1 MGIQNL
7 NRFHWILL
15 GAFLGAALAY
25 AWVGA
30 ANTTENISPTDQ
42 TTFESEV
49 IQKDPQQRPL
59 ISGIVVHP
67 PVYSPADGAKVNQVS
82 YKRLATDKVSGRTD
96 YFAEHWFVARIP
108 FRPRLNRVQIDDA
121 STFDVRAYLTALAK
135 VPNNDFIK
143 YRDGW
148 WLMPKNAVMAGA
160 GAGVVVI
167 GGIWPTLLS
176 VMAGAGLAPKR
187 QPREKGVSLWN
198 YKSKGAE
205 SKARR
210 PAVTA
215 QDQARLGN
223 VADAYEKN
231 LAGSGIGMTHAGAD
245 APAAHADKKKPA
257 VLRPLENK
265 KLDEVPKTGEE
276 EDTELKYK
284 EYYPVVVH
292 HKKPHDEHAAHD
304 PKKPAP

>member
-1 MGIQNL
+1 MGIENL

-42 TTFESEV
+42 RTFESEV
-49 IQKDPQQRPL
+49 IQKDPEQRPL

-82 YKRLATDKVSGRTD
+82 YKRLAKDKVSGRTD

-108 FRPRLNRVQIDDA
+108 FRPQLNRVQIDDA
-121 STFDVRAYLTALAK
+121 STFDVRAYLTQLAK
-135 VPNNDFIK
+135 TPDRDFIK
-143 YRDGW
+143 FREGW
-148 WLMPKNAVMAGA
+148 WLLPKNAVMLGA

-187 QPREKGVSLWN
+187 KPKEKGASLWN
-198 YKSKGAE
+198 YKSKSTE
-205 SKARR
+205 SQKAHR
-210 PAVTA
+210 PTVTA
-215 QDQARLGN
+215 ADQARLEN
-223 VADAYEKN
+223 VAGAYEKN
-231 LAGSGIGMTHAGAD
+231 LAGTGIGMTGAGAD
-245 APAAHADKKKPA
+245 APAPAHADQKKPA

-276 EDTELKYK
+276 DDAELKYK
-284 EYYPVVVH
+284 EYYPVVIH
-292 HKKPHDEHAAHD
+292 HKKPHDEKD
-304 PKKPAP
+304 EKKPGH